1 MVLFLLELKEMSSTP
16 LSFIERGVYN
26 LYVPT
31 PFYHMSL
38 AEELLKQ
45 SELINAIRQKL
56 ETYRCAFLL
65 GNTVPDVQVFSGQ
78 KREETHFFTL
88 PILKGAHLAW
98 KVFLK
103 RYPELAEVNKL
114 PQEQAVFVAGYLCH
128 LLADWYW
135 MKEIYLPVFG
145 PTCLWGTFRER
156 LHLHNVLRTQL
167 DLHAL
172 ATLSPGLGVC
182 LAKVQPEGWL
192 PFIEDK
198 YVLEWRDFLA
208 SQLKPGVQPK
218 TVDVFSERGRTSPEA
233 FYDLLNSE
241 ERMEKEVFVHL
252 PRSRLEKTRQ
262 KALKESGQ
270 LLLKYWANSANE
282 GIL

>member
-1 MVLFLLELKEMSSTP
+1 MVLFLRELKDMSSTP
-16 LSFIERGVYN
+16 LSFVVRGVYN

-45 SELINAIRQKL
+45 SELIDAIRLKL
-56 ETYRCAFLL
+56 KTYQCAFLL

-78 KREETHFFTL
+78 TREETHFFTL

-114 PQEQAVFVAGYLCH
+114 TQEQAVFVAGYLCH

-145 PTCLWGTFRER
+145 PACLWGTFRER

-192 PFIEDK
+192 PFVEDK

-208 SQLKPGVQPK
+208 SQLKPGAQPK
-218 TVDVFSERGRTSPEA
+218 TVDVFSERGRTSPET
-233 FYDLLNSE
+233 FYDILNSE

-252 PRSRLEKTRQ
+252 QRSRLEKNKQ

-270 LLLKYWANSANE
+270 LLQKYWTNSTNE
-282 GIL
+282 GSL